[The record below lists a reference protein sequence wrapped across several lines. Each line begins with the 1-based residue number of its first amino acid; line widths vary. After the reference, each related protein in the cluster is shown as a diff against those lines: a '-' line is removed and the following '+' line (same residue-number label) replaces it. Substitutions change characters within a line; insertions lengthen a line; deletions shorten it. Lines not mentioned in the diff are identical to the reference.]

1 MPLTHLWSVVKASSH
16 NHPHD
21 DQTSALDCSGDR
33 SNSQSIGDASRVS
46 DDSPNAVTSPAD
58 VASLSSQPETIVSRH
73 AEDTLHNLGATASF
87 LSEKVK
93 RLFRINFGGGDPSPE
108 EAATADDDSSELIKT
123 PSATELETPVP
134 KGPYDETLDSDLY
147 QFILEEA
154 RRRQEDETPRERLRA
169 AVTRNPMTGVFPT
182 ELRIF
187 YDFTCTAFAV
197 GLFVGWKKGQKAAR
211 TKFLQLNLATKY
223 TSPMGANRKRTDYL
237 FFTGVKNGFNYALPL
252 TGFMM
257 VTSGV
262 AIALDVVDGEE
273 KWWHWVTGAAFAGFN
288 NRIMLGPRACL
299 IGGLV
304 GGVMG
309 VIFAVPAFW
318 LKRYAGVATLK
329 EINYHRHVQ
338 DVMHHMYDKQMLPAP
353 PKQFELYN
361 ADPYGGQHK

>member
-1 MPLTHLWSVVKASSH
+1 MPLTHLWSVVKASSV
-16 NHPHD
+16 NHPHN
-21 DQTSALDCSGDR
+21 DQKSTVDCSGDR
-33 SNSQSIGDASRVS
+33 SNPQSNSDASRGS
-46 DDSPNAVTSPAD
+46 DVSPNAVSSPAE
-58 VASLSSQPETIVSRH
+58 VASLSSSPDTIASRH
-73 AEDTLHNLGATASF
+73 AEDTFNNLGATANF

-93 RLFRINFGGGDPSPE
+93 RLLRINFGGGSSED
-108 EAATADDDSSELIKT
+108 AVTTDDAPSELIKT
-123 PSATELETPVP
+123 PTPTELEAQVP

-187 YDFTCTAFAV
+187 YDFTVTAFAV

-223 TSPMGANRKRTDYL
+223 TSPMAANRKRTDYL

-257 VTSGV
+257 VMSGV
-262 AIALDVVDGEE
+262 ALTLDVVDGED
-273 KWWHWVTGAAFAGFN
+273 KWWHWVTGASFAGFN
-288 NRIMLGPRACL
+288 NRIMLGPRACV

-309 VIFAVPAFW
+309 VIFAPPAFW

-329 EINYHRHVQ
+329 DIHYHRHVQ
-338 DVMHHMYDKQMLPAP
+338 DVMHHLYDKRMLPAP